1 MSGKNCYLFFSGYY
15 AAVKVSQILTG
26 HQIDNRVVRAPV
38 HMRNSCNFAVLIDVA
53 EEDRTM
59 ELLRRKGRMGK
70 REGYDIARRER
81 VKKPEDRNGLQAFRY
96 VRHIQVTE
104 GLFK

>member
-38 HMRNSCNFAVLIDVA
+38 HMRNSSQFRGIDRCGGRRQDNGA
-53 EEDRTM
+53 PRRIEDRSG
-59 ELLRRKGRMGK
+59 EKGVWGK
-70 REGYDIARRER
+70 EKDMI
-81 VKKPEDRNGLQAFRY
+81 
-96 VRHIQVTE
+96 
-104 GLFK
+104 

>member
-15 AAVKVSQILTG
+15 AAGKVAQILTG

-59 ELLRRKGRMGK
+59 ELLGESKIAPEKRAYGEKRR
-70 REGYDIARRER
+70 I
-81 VKKPEDRNGLQAFRY
+81 
-96 VRHIQVTE
+96 
-104 GLFK
+104 